1 MFRMTLL
8 AALAL
13 GAQFAVAQTAP
24 APAPARPKPPQPALC
39 SACHTLEANQMGGY
53 FDSAA
58 FKSQAIQLDVGAAAP
73 QILRFDPKLLKVID
87 DGKAKPPEFLKD
99 AKKRHEVQ
107 VTYVEKDGVK
117 LVSEIRFKGPVKI
130 DPAKLIDYAGVAR
143 IVEGAPGAV
152 PYTLIDSRPLV
163 RFQEGS
169 IPGAIHLPFIGF
181 DKFADRLPK
190 DKAQLVVF
198 YCGGITCT
206 LSPNSL
212 KKAQLMGYT
221 NLRVYREGEPEWKT
235 RNYLV
240 TTPSFVKAAYVD
252 RDIPHVLIDARS
264 AEDATSGHIKGAVSV
279 PAAPAGILAAV
290 KKSLPEPK
298 LNAPLIVYDGRGGEQ
313 AVAVAR
319 ALIQAGQKNVLV
331 LKGGMVDWVA
341 AGYAVESGVPAPRQ
355 IAYAPKP
362 RAGSL
367 PMAEFTTLAKNTPAD
382 VLILDVR
389 NPDEAQQGMI
399 KGAVLIPDEELA
411 ARIAELP
418 KGKRIVTHCL
428 TGIRAEMA
436 FHKLKEAGYNA
447 AFLNNEIEVAKDGS
461 FKITPR

>member
-1 MFRMTLL
+1 MFRKTLVG
-8 AALAL
+8 ALAL
-13 GAQFAVAQTAP
+13 GAQFALAQAPATAP
-24 APAPARPKPPQPALC
+24 AEKAKPPQPAMC
-39 SACHTLEANQMGGY
+39 AACHKLAPQQMGGY
-53 FDSAA
+53 LESAA
-58 FKSQAIQLDVGAAAP
+58 LKSQSVQLDVGAAAP
-73 QILRFDPKLLKVID
+73 QILRFDAKTLKVID
-87 DGKAKPPEFLKD
+87 DGVEKTPEHLRD
-99 AKKRHEVQ
+99 VKKRHETR
-107 VTYVEKDGVK
+107 VTWVEKDGAKFVT
-117 LVSEIRFKGPVKI
+117 EIRFKGPVKI
-130 DPAKLIDYAGVAR
+130 DPKNLIDYAGVAK
-143 IVEGAPGAV
+143 IVDGAPGSAA
-152 PYTLIDSRPLV
+152 YTLIDSRPLV
-163 RFQEGS
+163 RFQEGA

-190 DKAQLVVF
+190 DKAQLIVF

-235 RNYLV
+235 HSYLV

-264 AEDATSGHIKGAVSV
+264 TDDATSGHLKGAVSLPV
-279 PAAPAGILAAV
+279 GQMAAV
-290 KKSLPEPK
+290 RKSLPETK
-298 LNAPLIVYDGRGGEQ
+298 LKAPLIVYDGRGGEQ

-319 ALIQAGQKNVLV
+319 ALIQAGQQNVMV

-341 AGYAVESGVPAPRQ
+341 AGYEVESGVPAPKQ

-399 KGAVLIPDEELA
+399 KGALLIPDEELV

-436 FHKLKEAGYNA
+436 YHKLKEAGFNA